1 MASKFFSK
9 DFNHL
14 GIVAIVCD
22 QIGLVDAI
30 DAMTLPD
37 PRADLTIGE
46 TIKLM
51 VINGLGFTSRPLYL
65 ESQFFQSKPI
75 NRLIGRN
82 VPSEQI
88 TDDRLGRCLDRCF
101 TYGCSELF
109 AKVATRAALT
119 YGVDQRFRHLDTTSM
134 NVEGEYEEEGIGLI
148 RFGYSKDHR
157 SDLKQFM
164 ISLMSSK
171 DGDVPLLAQTIAG
184 NSSDKTHFREV
195 LQSLKNQMDPQEP
208 FYYVADS
215 ALYNKETIGTI
226 SEKMMWITRVP
237 ETLKA
242 AKSLTRSI
250 PLENMEE
257 IGNGYRLVEIGSQ
270 YGNIPQRWVLVF
282 SEQAQKREKKTLEK
296 RIKKEIEEKGKALKN
311 LRSKEFGC
319 QKDALTALR
328 SFEKKLKYLKCQQV
342 QLEEKPTYQ
351 KRGRPTK
358 GSSAKIVF
366 RIQALLER
374 DEEKI
379 GQLVSEKGKFIIAT
393 NELDEIKLPKEEML
407 ECYKGQ
413 QSVERGFRFL
423 KDPFF
428 LTSSVFLK
436 KDTRIVALS
445 MIMCLCLLVYTL
457 AQRLLRHRILQ
468 TEKKVAN
475 QKGKPTDRPTIRWIF
490 QVFEGVHV
498 LLIKDENTTEEQV
511 LNLYPERRLILE
523 ILGPPFQKIYENAA

>member
-1 MASKFFSK
+1 
-9 DFNHL
+9 
-14 GIVAIVCD
+14 
-22 QIGLVDAI
+22 
-30 DAMTLPD
+30 
-37 PRADLTIGE
+37 
-46 TIKLM
+46 
-51 VINGLGFTSRPLYL
+51 
-65 ESQFFQSKPI
+65 
-75 NRLIGRN
+75 
-82 VPSEQI
+82 
-88 TDDRLGRCLDRCF
+88 
-101 TYGCSELF
+101 
-109 AKVATRAALT
+109 
-119 YGVDQRFRHLDTTSM
+119 M
-134 NVEGEYEEEGIGLI
+134 NVEGECEEEGIGLI

-296 RIKKEIEEKGKALKN
+296 RIKKEIEEKGKVLKN

-328 SFEKKLKYLKCQQV
+328 SFEKKAQIPQV
-342 QLEEKPTYQ
+342 STSTT
-351 KRGRPTK
+351 GRK
-358 GSSAKIVF
+358 
-366 RIQALLER
+366 
-374 DEEKI
+374 
-379 GQLVSEKGKFIIAT
+379 T
-393 NELDEIKLPKEEML
+393 NLPK
-407 ECYKGQ
+407 K
-413 QSVERGFRFL
+413 RTPH
-423 KDPFF
+423 K
-428 LTSSVFLK
+428 
-436 KDTRIVALS
+436 
-445 MIMCLCLLVYTL
+445 
-457 AQRLLRHRILQ
+457 RILCKNCVPY
-468 TEKKVAN
+468 TSL
-475 QKGKPTDRPTIRWIF
+475 T
-490 QVFEGVHV
+490 
-498 LLIKDENTTEEQV
+498 
-511 LNLYPERRLILE
+511 
-523 ILGPPFQKIYENAA
+523 